1 LISHLNKTQRF
12 RGNLIF
18 KKLDKIKFALR
29 AARGFGLRFPAF
41 DLFDFFDF
49 FLQESQDFRGVF
61 DIRK

>member
-1 LISHLNKTQRF
+1 LNKTQRF

-18 KKLDKIKFALR
+18 KKLDKIKLALR

-41 DLFDFFDF
+41 DLFDL

-61 DIRK
+61 DIWK

>member
-41 DLFDFFDF
+41 DLFDFF
-49 FLQESQDFRGVF
+49 LQESQDFRGVF
-61 DIRK
+61 DIWK